1 MNNDTT
7 QSDPLRNVNMI
18 MQTLIFL
25 DLAHFL
31 SNQTIPQQ
39 KPNSHHW
46 QYSMQSKSTSIKCAK
61 CQLFGIWHTKH
72 QKKLPHHMF
81 QILKTLAWVWN
92 GTDINAKIFILLF
105 FFQIF
110 SISFH
115 THPFQSLLPLPLPP
129 SSLSPSPSMVA
140 PPLLTLFSLTLF
152 TNLTLFNL
160 FSLSNLVNFW
170 PPWSKL

>member
-1 MNNDTT
+1 MVNNDTT

-92 GTDINAKIFILLF
+92 GTDINAKIFILF
-105 FFQIF
+105 FFF
-110 SISFH
+110 K
-115 THPFQSLLPLPLPP
+115 
-129 SSLSPSPSMVA
+129 
-140 PPLLTLFSLTLF
+140 FSLYPF
-152 TNLTLFNL
+152 ILTHFSL
-160 FSLSNLVNFW
+160 FSLSLSLPLHSLPLHQW
-170 PPWSKL
+170 WLHLS